1 VLQLLLAIL
10 SSAVGV
16 LSSLTMLVL
25 LMAGLANAKEAH
37 IQQGKWMMWGIVA
50 VQAISL
56 AAAIW
61 LMVRHKHWYACAAG
75 ITPLVVV
82 IALIV
87 ILVRIEW

>member
-1 VLQLLLAIL
+1 MLQFLLAIT

-25 LMAGLANAKEAH
+25 LMAGLANAKEDH
-37 IQQGKWMMWGIVA
+37 IRQGKWMMWGIVA

-61 LMVRHKHWYACAAG
+61 LMVRHKHWHACAAG
-75 ITPLVVV
+75 VMPPVFV
-82 IALIV
+82 IVLIA